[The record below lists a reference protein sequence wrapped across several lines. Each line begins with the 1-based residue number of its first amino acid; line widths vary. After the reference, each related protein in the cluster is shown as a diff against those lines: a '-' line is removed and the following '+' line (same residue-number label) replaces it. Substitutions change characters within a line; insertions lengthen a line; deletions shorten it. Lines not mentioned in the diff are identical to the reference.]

1 MKTAIAGVTTLFV
14 LASGITLVGA
24 TPMTPQW
31 LCKLVPIFC
40 PKEA

>member
-14 LASGITLVGA
+14 LASGITLVGV

-31 LCKLVPIFC
+31 FCKMFPVFC